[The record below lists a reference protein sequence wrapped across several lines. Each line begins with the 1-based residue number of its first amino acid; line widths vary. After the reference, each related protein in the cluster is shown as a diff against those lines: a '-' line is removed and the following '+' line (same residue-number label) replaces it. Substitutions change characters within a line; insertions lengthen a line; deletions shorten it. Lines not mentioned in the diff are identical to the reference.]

1 MYRYWFSIHCFWRLC
16 KICGGWLYFD
26 ACVLYNPVFDSYWK
40 KKSLYPLCLP
50 GCSDFFRCFEL

>member
-26 ACVLYNPVFDSYWK
+26 ACVLYNV
-40 KKSLYPLCLP
+40 
-50 GCSDFFRCFEL
+50 